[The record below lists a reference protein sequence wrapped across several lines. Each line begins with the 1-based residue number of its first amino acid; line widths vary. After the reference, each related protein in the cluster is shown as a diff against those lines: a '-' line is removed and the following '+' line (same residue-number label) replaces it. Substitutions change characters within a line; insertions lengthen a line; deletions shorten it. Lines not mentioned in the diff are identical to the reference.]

1 MTKVVV
7 VYHSGYG
14 HTQRV
19 AQQVAAGANAELVA
33 IDAEGNVPDS
43 AWDQLAAADAIIF
56 GAPTYMGS
64 PSWQFKKFADASSK
78 AWFTRAWQDKVFGGF
93 TNSASL
99 NGDKQVALITLQTL
113 ASQHGGIWVS
123 LGLLPSNTKA
133 AQRTDI
139 NNLGGSVGLLV
150 QSPADASV
158 DEIPQGDL
166 DTAKQYGAR
175 VAAIAAKLRV
185 RHDAGH
191 DGHCHAIRCTC
202 GGHRRQAAWLIQ
214 PV

>member
-1 MTKVVV
+1 MSKIIV

-14 HTQRV
+14 HTKRV
-19 AQQVAAGANAELVA
+19 AEHVAEGAGGELLA
-33 IDAEGNVPDS
+33 IDAEGNLPES
-43 AWDQLAAADAIIF
+43 GWDKLAAADAIVF

-64 PSWQFKKFADASSK
+64 PSWQFKKFADATSK
-78 AWFTRAWQDKVFGGF
+78 PWFGRAWQDKVFGGF

-99 NGDKQVALITLQTL
+99 NGDKQVSLIALQTL

-123 LGLLPSNTKA
+123 LGLPPANTKA

-150 QSPADASV
+150 QSPSDASV

-166 DTAKQYGAR
+166 DTAKAYGKRIAD
-175 VAAIAAKLRV
+175 VAARLAK
-185 RHDAGH
+185 
-191 DGHCHAIRCTC
+191 
-202 GGHRRQAAWLIQ
+202 
-214 PV
+214 

>member
-64 PSWQFKKFADASSK
+64 PSWQFKKFADATSK

-175 VAAIAAKLRV
+175 VAAIAAKLR
-185 RHDAGH
+185 G
-191 DGHCHAIRCTC
+191 
-202 GGHRRQAAWLIQ
+202 
-214 PV
+214 